1 LVHPIHKGKGKP
13 REDPG
18 SYRPVSI
25 LPAMSKVLETVVKG
39 DLEEHLKR
47 VNGLP
52 GSQYG
57 FRPKRSCTS
66 ALAHAQ
72 AGWLSGAS
80 KGKVVG
86 LMAFDLSAAF
96 DTVAVEQLV
105 PTLRAMGI
113 SGRELRWF
121 VCYMTG
127 GRQSVVWDGTVGGLV
142 DVLYGVRQGSILGPL
157 LFIILTSGMANHLG
171 VKEDENIVYADDSN
185 VWQTGSSKEDV
196 AKKLTEKAALF
207 VEYTRK
213 MGLSMNASKTQLLFS
228 SRAGNVAETP
238 VEVDGSIIYPVDT
251 IELLGVRYDRKLSSA
266 PHIKALLAAVR
277 QRASVICRLANH
289 LPRGEYLRQ
298 LSYGLVMGKFSHALA
313 AVARP
318 RLEHGDSASVIWGG
332 IQVAFND
339 VARSIT
345 GVRRR
350 DHVKIEDLL
359 AQAGLESAN
368 RMVVKAIAAETWS
381 CFHSDDGGG
390 GARNHVGRVVFSDKR
405 TDLAKTTRSAK
416 TGQIEVPLRGGGH
429 LRHACG
435 PSMERVGFSSSGDL
449 EGEGEGG
456 GHRLGQQVTTISHGD
471 AFGPTRAN
479 VCDALGPTRAFYVC
493 DAYGPTRANVC
504 DALGPTRAFNVCDA
518 SGPTRANRLRRPR
531 AYAG

>member
-1 LVHPIHKGKGKP
+1 LKKGVEVLAGPISHLVNLSLAEGRVPAAFKIGLVHPIHKGKGKP

-25 LPAMSKVLETVVKG
+25 LPALSKVLETIVKG

-72 AGWLSGAS
+72 AGWLSGAA

-96 DTVAVEQLV
+96 DTVAVDQLV

-113 SGRELRWF
+113 AGRELRWF
-121 VCYMTG
+121 ICYMTG

-157 LFIILTSGMANHLG
+157 LFIILTSGMANYLG
-171 VKEDENIVYADDSN
+171 VREDENIVYADDSN
-185 VWQTGSSKEDV
+185 VWQTGSTREDV
-196 AKKLTEKAALF
+196 ARKLTEKAALF

-228 SRAGNVAETP
+228 SRAGNVTETP
-238 VEVDGSIIYPVDT
+238 VEVDGSIIYPADT
-251 IELLGVRYDRKLSSA
+251 IELLGVRYDRKLSTA
-266 PHIKALLAAVR
+266 PHSKALLAAVR
-277 QRASVICRLANH
+277 QRASIISRLANH

-318 RLEHGDSASVIWGG
+318 RLEPEDNASGIWGG
-332 IQVAFND
+332 IQVALNN

-381 CFHSDDGGG
+381 SFHSDDGGE
-390 GARNHVGRVVFSDKR
+390 GARNHIGRILFSDRR
-405 TDLAKTTRSAK
+405 TDLAKTTRSAT
-416 TGQIEVPLRGGGH
+416 TGLIEVPLRGGDTFVTHAAHVWNGSGS
-429 LRHACG
+429 LRLA
-435 PSMERVGFSSSGDL
+435 
-449 EGEGEGG
+449 
-456 GHRLGQQVTTISHGD
+456 TTK
-471 AFGPTRAN
+471 AKARKA
-479 VCDALGPTRAFYVC
+479 
-493 DAYGPTRANVC
+493 
-504 DALGPTRAFNVCDA
+504 A
-518 SGPTRANRLRRPR
+518 SIFASQTPL
-531 AYAG
+531 